1 VETSHLGEWAYAMRS
16 NSIAPTVSIQV
27 YENEQL
33 LETRAC
39 RTTRLSGEIPGVI
52 WRGLAYPL
60 LEGDRIDITGPAV
73 VPGTAPADQS
83 PRQLPGRFAIIE
95 GADDAYLLIEGSVLD
110 CEQAAARLG
119 AAGVRVIRTGRYL
132 GDPVDDLLADWFVR
146 LGIGQAGAGSLAQR
160 IGTILDEVLSPAGI
174 GGSATELRLRLVE
187 SELASAKAREA
198 ALRSEVARLTWKLA
212 ERHASDVSQESR
224 ARAEFDAL
232 QQALI
237 EEARS
242 RAAAEAMALEAA
254 QQPRVAPSGRLK
266 DEITGVFESLL
277 PRICLLRSSLDV
289 IAAEYSDRRFLY
301 VALAE
306 LAGKV
311 DGMPANWKKLKGPG
325 DWLERHIS
333 NGLDD
338 AGRIYARLNREDRVW
353 DVLVSHKGEQSRD
366 VAWLRTRS

>member
-1 VETSHLGEWAYAMRS
+1 MQS
-16 NSIAPTVSIQV
+16 NSITPTISIDV

-33 LETRAC
+33 LETLTCRA
-39 RTTRLSGEIPGVI
+39 TRLSGETLGVI
-52 WRGLAYPL
+52 WRGLAYPVL
-60 LEGDRIDITGPAV
+60 KGNRIDITGPAV
-73 VPGTAPADQS
+73 VPGAAQADQS
-83 PRQLPGRFAIIE
+83 PRQFLGRFAIIE
-95 GADDAYLLIEGSVLD
+95 GAGDAYLLIEGSVLD
-110 CEQAAARLG
+110 CEQAAARLA

-146 LGIGQAGAGSLAQR
+146 LEIGPAGSGSLTQR
-160 IGTILDEVLSPAGI
+160 VGTILDEVLSPAGT
-174 GGSATELRLRLVE
+174 GGSAAELRLRLIE

-198 ALRSEVARLTWKLA
+198 ALRSEVARLTWSLA
-212 ERHASDVSQESR
+212 ERHASDVAQEGR
-224 ARAEFDAL
+224 ARAEFDVL

-242 RAAAEAMALEAA
+242 RATAEAMVLEVA
-254 QQPRVAPSGRLK
+254 QQPRAAPSGRLK

-277 PRICLLRSSLDV
+277 PRIRLLRSSLDV
-289 IAAEYSDRRFLY
+289 VAAEYSDRRFLY

-306 LAGKV
+306 LTGKV

-366 VAWLRTRS
+366 IAWLRTRT

>member
-1 VETSHLGEWAYAMRS
+1 MRS
-16 NSIAPTVSIQV
+16 NSITPTISIDV

-33 LETRAC
+33 LETRTC
-39 RTTRLSGEIPGVI
+39 RTTRLSGETLGVL
-52 WRGLAYPL
+52 WRGLAYPVFK
-60 LEGDRIDITGPAV
+60 GNRIDIAGSAF
-73 VPGTAPADQS
+73 VPGTTPADQS

-110 CEQAAARLG
+110 CEQAAARLA

-146 LGIGQAGAGSLAQR
+146 LEIGPAGSGSLTQR
-160 IGTILDEVLSPAGI
+160 VGTILDEVLSPAGT
-174 GGSATELRLRLVE
+174 GGSAAELRLRLVE

-198 ALRSEVARLTWKLA
+198 ALRSEVARLTWNLA
-212 ERHASDVSQESR
+212 ERHASDVAQEGR
-224 ARAEFDAL
+224 ARAEFDVL

-242 RAAAEAMALEAA
+242 RATAEAMVLEAA
-254 QQPRVAPSGRLK
+254 QQPRAAPSARLK

-277 PRICLLRSSLDV
+277 PRIRLLRSSLDV
-289 IAAEYSDRRFLY
+289 VAAEYSDRRFLY

-306 LAGKV
+306 LTGKV

-353 DVLVSHKGEQSRD
+353 DVLVSHKSEQSRD
-366 VAWLRTRS
+366 IAWLRTRT